1 MFGRYSTS
9 GMVPDKGQIHTLTD
23 YLKSARLYAFKNQ
36 SIFLFSILK
45 KYEEKMSKPAN
56 YKNKSLKGSLLILSL
71 GLMACMP
78 QVDQDKLKQQKPVE
92 PFASTYKPMDSIPTL
107 FNNATILTGTGE
119 RLDNAS
125 ILIANNRIVELGQSI
140 KAPDS
145 VKTIDAKGRWITPG
159 LIDNHSHL
167 GVYPSP
173 SVKSTSDGNEMT
185 APDTANV
192 WAEHSVW
199 PQDPGFNY
207 ARAGGVTSI
216 QILPG
221 SANLFGGRGVALK
234 NVPATSMMDMKF
246 PDAPH
251 SLKMACGENPK
262 RVYEKKG
269 ISPTTRMGNMAGYRK
284 SWIEATDYRDKWDE
298 YNNAVAKGEDAEK
311 PERDLRLETLAEVL
325 RGNINIHNHCYRADE
340 MLQMIALS
348 KEFNYKI
355 TSFHHAVEAY
365 KIADQLAIEGICSSM
380 WSDWWGFKLEAY
392 DGIKENIAMVD
403 QMGACAIVHSDS
415 AVGIQHL
422 NQDAAKAMASGNK
435 AGYEITEQHA
445 ISWITSNSAKSM
457 GIFDQTGSLEKGKMA
472 DLVLWNG
479 NPFSVYTKADQVY
492 IDGALVYDRSDSDKQ
507 AVSDYKLGLING
519 GAGK

>member
-1 MFGRYSTS
+1 
-9 GMVPDKGQIHTLTD
+9 
-23 YLKSARLYAFKNQ
+23 
-36 SIFLFSILK
+36 
-45 KYEEKMSKPAN
+45 MSKPVF
-56 YKNKSLKGSLLILSL
+56 YNKKSIKGCLLLLSL

-78 QVDQDKLKQQKPVE
+78 QGDQDKQTKEKMVK
-92 PFASTYKPMDSIPTL
+92 PFASTYKPMDSTPTL
-107 FNNATILTGTGE
+107 LTNATILTGTGV

-125 ILIANNRIVELGQSI
+125 ILIADHRIVELGQKITPPASTTI
-140 KAPDS
+140 
-145 VKTIDAKGRWITPG
+145 IDAKGRWITPG

-173 SVKSTSDGNEMT
+173 SVTSTSDGNEMT

-207 ARAGGVTSI
+207 ARAGGVTTL

-234 NVPATSMMDMKF
+234 NIPASSMMDMKF

-262 RVYEKKG
+262 RVYGTKG
-269 ISPTTRMGNMAGYRK
+269 ISPSTRMGNMAGYRK
-284 SWIEATDYRDKWDE
+284 SWIEATTYREKWDD
-298 YNNAVAKGEDAEK
+298 YNAQQTGGKDVEK

-325 RGNINIHNHCYRADE
+325 RGNIRVHNHCYRADE

-348 KEFNYKI
+348 KEFGYEI
-355 TSFHHAVEAY
+355 ASFHHAVESY
-365 KIADQLAIEGICSSM
+365 KIADQLAKEGICSSM

-392 DGIKENIAMVD
+392 DGIKENISMVD
-403 QMGACAIVHSDS
+403 QAGACAIVHSDS

-435 AGYEITEQHA
+435 AGFEITEQHA
-445 ISWITSNSAKSM
+445 INWITSNGAKSM

-472 DLVLWNG
+472 DLVLWSG

-492 IDGALVYDRSDSDKQ
+492 IDGALVFDRSDPDKQ
-507 AVSDYKLGLING
+507 AVSDYTLGLAHEG
-519 GAGK
+519 VAK

>member
-1 MFGRYSTS
+1 
-9 GMVPDKGQIHTLTD
+9 
-23 YLKSARLYAFKNQ
+23 
-36 SIFLFSILK
+36 
-45 KYEEKMSKPAN
+45 
-56 YKNKSLKGSLLILSL
+56 
-71 GLMACMP
+71 MACMP
-78 QVDQDKLKQQKPVE
+78 QADQDKQTKKKLLK
-92 PFASTYKPMDSIPTL
+92 PFASTYKPMDSVTTL
-107 FNNATILTGTGE
+107 LTNATILTGTGE
-119 RLDNAS
+119 RLNNAS
-125 ILIANNRIVELGQSI
+125 ILIADNRIVELGQAI
-140 KAPDS
+140 KAPAS
-145 VKTIDAKGRWITPG
+145 TMIIDAKGRWITPG

-173 SVKSTSDGNEMT
+173 SVKSTSDGNEVT

-234 NVPATSMMDMKF
+234 NIPASSMMAMKF
-246 PDAPH
+246 PNAPH

-262 RVYEKKG
+262 RVYGKKG
-269 ISPTTRMGNMAGYRK
+269 VSPATRMGNMAGYRK
-284 SWIEATDYRDKWDE
+284 SWIEATNYREQWDA
-298 YNNAVAKGEDAEK
+298 YNKAVAKGHDAEK

-355 TSFHHAVEAY
+355 ASFHHAVESY
-365 KIADQLAIEGICSSM
+365 KIADALAEEGICSSM

-392 DGIKENIAMVD
+392 DGIKENIPMVD
-403 QMGACAIVHSDS
+403 QAGACAIVHSDS
-415 AVGIQHL
+415 SIGIQHL

-435 AGYEITEQHA
+435 AGFEITEQHA

-472 DLVLWNG
+472 DLVLWSG

-492 IDGALVYDRSDSDKQ
+492 IDGALVFDRNNANKQ
-507 AVSDYKLGLING
+507 AVSDYKLGLVRE
-519 GAGK
+519 GAAQ